1 MVNGNPVVQFN
12 STGQYMQGTKTG
24 TYQTVFAVRNLKANI
39 PYQTLFASP
48 ANTDFS
54 VRVDGSGNAYPS
66 PNLNDW

>member
-1 MVNGNPVVQFN
+1 
-12 STGQYMQGTKTG
+12 MQGTKTG